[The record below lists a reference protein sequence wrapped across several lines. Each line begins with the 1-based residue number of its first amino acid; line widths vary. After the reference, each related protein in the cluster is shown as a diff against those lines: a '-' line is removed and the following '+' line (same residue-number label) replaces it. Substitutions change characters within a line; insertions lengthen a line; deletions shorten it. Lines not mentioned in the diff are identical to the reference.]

1 MNEIK
6 TCRTFSGPSENYYP
20 TFLQSWNDLSKV
32 LFELWKKLLKRFIL
46 GRLTLPKVSIV
57 IYVSKLLLIVC
68 CKVSMMVFIIT
79 QKNADTYFSVNNGE
93 T

>member
-1 MNEIK
+1 MKLKHAAHFQAQVRII
-6 TCRTFSGPSENYYP
+6 TRH
-20 TFLQSWNDLSKV
+20 WNDLSKV

-68 CKVSMMVFIIT
+68 CKVSMMVFIII
-79 QKNADTYFSVNNGE
+79 QKNADTYFLSK
-93 T
+93 

>member
-1 MNEIK
+1 MICPK
-6 TCRTFSGPSENYYP
+6 FCLNY
-20 TFLQSWNDLSKV
+20 
-32 LFELWKKLLKRFIL
+32 EKKLLKRFTL

-68 CKVSMMVFIIT
+68 CKVSMMVFIII
-79 QKNADTYFSVNNGE
+79 QKNADTYFVVNNGE